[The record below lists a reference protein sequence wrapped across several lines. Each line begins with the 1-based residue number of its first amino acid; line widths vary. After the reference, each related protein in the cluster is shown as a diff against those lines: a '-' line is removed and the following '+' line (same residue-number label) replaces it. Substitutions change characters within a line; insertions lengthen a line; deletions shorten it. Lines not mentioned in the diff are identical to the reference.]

1 MDTIDIVFTPPPV
14 SRFSGGSMN
23 HPEPDA
29 PSFQAVYVPKGQ
41 YQRRLYDQT
50 IARSTHHALAVQN
63 PGVYS
68 MPNE

>member
-1 MDTIDIVFTPPPV
+1 
-14 SRFSGGSMN
+14 MN